1 MRVLL
6 DTSCVL
12 RGTGGTAVYVRR
24 LVGAL
29 REAGVEVVEAADR
42 SRGAPGG
49 GGAASLRNAAHDL
62 RWRASLSAQART
74 ARADVVHHPL
84 PARAWRAPCPQV
96 VTVHDVAFLQAPHL
110 FARGF
115 RTWARLDHRAA
126 ARRAAAVVCVSQE
139 TRAQVVRRWGMP
151 EARVLV
157 AHHGPG
163 QWAGPPASPPRHYPT
178 HFLYVGDAEPRKNLS
193 LLLEGYRRYRADGDG
208 DGDGADGDG
217 DGDGALDLVLA
228 GSGLESAGARHA
240 GAGVRVESAP
250 DAARLRELHAG
261 AAALVHPA
269 LIEGFGLTPLEA
281 MHLGTPVLAVRT
293 PAVEEVC
300 AGAARYLPPAAA
312 NADALA
318 ADLALLAASPQL
330 RRELSQAGLH
340 RAASFSW
347 AGSARA
353 HIEAYT
359 LALSVS
365 SQTGPRTGT

>member
-1 MRVLL
+1 VRVLL
-6 DTSCVL
+6 DTSCAL
-12 RGTGGTAVYVRR
+12 RGAGGTAVYVRR
-24 LVGAL
+24 LAGAL

-74 ARADVVHHPL
+74 ARADVLHHPL

-96 VTVHDVAFLQAPHL
+96 VTVHDVAFLEAPDL

-126 ARRAAAVVCVSQE
+126 ARRAAAVICVSEE
-139 TRAQVVRRWGMP
+139 TRAQVVRRWGVP

-163 QWAGPPASPPRHYPT
+163 QWEGPPASPPRHDPT

-193 LLLEGYRRYRADGDG
+193 LLLEGYRHYRAAAGG
-208 DGDGADGDG
+208 GGGG
-217 DGDGALDLVLA
+217 GGLDLVLA
-228 GSGLESAGARHA
+228 GSGLESAGASPA

-250 DAARLRELHAG
+250 DSARLRELHAG

-281 MHLGTPVLAVRT
+281 MHVGTPVLAVRS

-300 AGAARYLPPAAA
+300 AGAARYVPRADA

-365 SQTGPRTGT
+365 SQTGPRTGI